1 MKIAS
6 WNIRGFGDENK
17 KNMIK
22 TLICKES
29 IDIIGLI
36 ETKQSEIQQWMLK
49 KCWGR
54 TAFDFF
60 QIDAIQNSGGLL
72 LTWKQQAFDP
82 AAHLP
87 TKDGYVSLEIS
98 LSHKHSVPFV

>member
-17 KNMIK
+17 KNMIN

-36 ETKQSEIQQWMLK
+36 ETKQSEIPQWMLK
-49 KCWGR
+49 KCG
-54 TAFDFF
+54 
-60 QIDAIQNSGGLL
+60 
-72 LTWKQQAFDP
+72 
-82 AAHLP
+82 
-87 TKDGYVSLEIS
+87 
-98 LSHKHSVPFV
+98 